1 MKITNQKQKSDKKAG
16 KRLQKKVKDK
26 NGKKL
31 VEIKSSTSNICKK
44 NMIQCRVNKCF

>member
-1 MKITNQKQKSDKKAG
+1 MIKKAG

-31 VEIKSSTSNICKK
+31 VDINQVPPIHAKK